1 MFDFFVQIQI
11 PVRSRTKQAQH
22 HHSYIKLRTCLH
34 RRGRLQFPLVSLAP
48 TTNQG
53 APAANASTRKKR
65 NRQRVGKKC
74 GRGSRLSL
82 DPVFSPNPH
91 RQRMSATDRALCA
104 FLLVSSSHLHL
115 HYPCATFWS
124 YFSCAMRLTDHSRSA
139 TNTCKTSRF
148 PCTSLFSLP
157 AMPSIGNKTR
167 VREP

>member
-1 MFDFFVQIQI
+1 MFVFFVQI
-11 PVRSRTKQAQH
+11 PVQLRMKQAQH
-22 HHSYIKLRTCLH
+22 RHGCTKFRTCLH

-53 APAANASTRKKR
+53 ALAANASPRKKGS
-65 NRQRVGKKC
+65 RQRLGEKC